1 MAKAGRPAKDFD
13 RELFEQL
20 CAIMCTEEEICS
32 IFETTDKTLVN
43 WCQRTYGMNFSEAQ
57 KRYSARGKMSLRRYQ
72 FKLAQKSAAMAIFL
86 GKNYLGQKDNII
98 EIKTIS
104 VKKIVSSKQ
113 MNRHCKQLARHL

>member
-32 IFETTDKTLVN
+32 IFDTTDKTLVN

-72 FKLAQKSAAMAIFL
+72 FKLAQK
-86 GKNYLGQKDNII
+86 QKDTII
-98 EIKTIS
+98 ETDEQTLQAVGEALVKIKRAAE
-104 VKKIVSSKQ
+104 Q
-113 MNRHCKQLARHL
+113 ADNNE